1 MEIIYKH
8 NYGTEDL
15 LGAQIKI
22 CKHKTTNKY
31 MIYAQF
37 YAFDESVLPTIKT
50 TYDVIFHKTK
60 INTNEMNI
68 IVKTCDITLLAPNN
82 PPPENLFMIE

>member
-50 TYDVIFHKTK
+50 TYEKLKKTSTNHYRYYGVCIFCERTEK
-60 INTNEMNI
+60 
-68 IVKTCDITLLAPNN
+68 
-82 PPPENLFMIE
+82 LFKGC